1 MITFDIKNL
10 PTLGFR
16 SNAGDLGARVVGGR
30 RLTYDPRGSLKYRA
44 DAGSFRYS
52 WGPGALD
59 EENSSRD
66 RGGGGGP
73 GKGPLVLLHRIGKG
87 RGRCAIVYAR
97 VPPYR
102 THRTH
107 STYIPTTYTPSV
119 CWRTDVVCAYAAH
132 RTLSPATAPRSS
144 LSVLLLFVSSFGL
157 RLLMARPRPD
167 TPKCQ
172 PRDNDEA
179 RTSSPPP
186 SFLHPSPSIP
196 RLRTSS
202 VRYRVSLRLTP

>member
-1 MITFDIKNL
+1 M
-10 PTLGFR
+10 
-16 SNAGDLGARVVGGR
+16 R
-30 RLTYDPRGSLKYRA
+30 RTPL
-44 DAGSFRYS
+44 
-52 WGPGALD
+52 
-59 EENSSRD
+59 RD
-66 RGGGGGP
+66 RSGGGP
-73 GKGPLVLLHRIGKG
+73 ARDPLVLLHRIGKG

-107 STYIPTTYTPSV
+107 SNVPTTYRRTQRTRARARILSSV
-119 CWRTDVVCAYAAH
+119 RAAL
-132 RTLSPATAPRSS
+132 LSSM
-144 LSVLLLFVSSFGL
+144 LHLFVSSFGL

-186 SFLHPSPSIP
+186 PPSPLLHHRRHLFLFFSHEASA
-196 RLRTSS
+196 LS
-202 VRYRVSLRLTP
+202 RLTSIAPA